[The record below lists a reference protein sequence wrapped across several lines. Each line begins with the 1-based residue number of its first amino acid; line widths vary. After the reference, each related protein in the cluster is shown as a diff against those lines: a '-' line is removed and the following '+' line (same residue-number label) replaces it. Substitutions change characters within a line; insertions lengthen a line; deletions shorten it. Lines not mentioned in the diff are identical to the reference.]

1 MLISFTNLSLS
12 GQLIQIS
19 VGKPRLKLGA
29 SASTFAAPKIKSK
42 KEMNIWLKIFIMNT
56 NLGYKCQDVKLK
68 KRNSTNILF
77 WCNMM
82 IMLRIIICIL
92 IISQFWGQNAA
103 VARPILVTDAQIQ
116 NIAENPKSWA
126 RLKKRCNKDLDQT
139 PQPTANF
146 APQAHY
152 NGSGTNLPDPTAK
165 ALATDSHIAYRT
177 ALCYLLSGDVTYA
190 RKAQSVIDA
199 YQTTML
205 KISNEQGASDIN
217 FNFAQFVIAASWVEN
232 VDGWNAS
239 TFKTYLKKLIAPLSH
254 ANKPNNH
261 GDWGV
266 LLDASMAVFLENRPA
281 LDAVKARWIAL
292 INSQIAGDGSMP
304 LEICRSNS
312 ADHCGGAD
320 KGINGLAYTHY
331 ALLPASIAAQ
341 VFQVAGAGDVY
352 HSPAG
357 TKLNQAFVKAV
368 QWTNDPKQFPYYASN
383 HGKLNKV
390 DRCSYFP
397 LLNTQFQNKES
408 NKPKCSGDIYE
419 LQTLFP

>member
-1 MLISFTNLSLS
+1 M
-12 GQLIQIS
+12 S

-29 SASTFAAPKIKSK
+29 SACTIAAPKIKSK
-42 KEMNIWLKIFIMNT
+42 KEVTICLKIIIMNT

-68 KRNSTNILF
+68 KIISTNILF
-77 WCNMM
+77 WCNIM
-82 IMLRIIICIL
+82 IMLRIIICSL
-92 IISQFWGQNAA
+92 IITQFWGLNGA
-103 VARPILVTDAQIQ
+103 VAKTILVTEAQIQ

-126 RLKKRCNKDLDQT
+126 KLKKRCTKDLDQT

-152 NGSGTNLPDPTAK
+152 NGSGTNQPDPTAK
-165 ALATDSHIAYRT
+165 SLATDSHIAYRT
-177 ALCYLLSGDVTYA
+177 ALCYLLSDDVIYA

-205 KISNEQGASDIN
+205 KVSNEQGASDIN

-232 VDGWNAS
+232 VDGWKADP
-239 TFKTYLKKLIAPLSH
+239 FKIYLKILIAPLSH
-254 ANKPNNH
+254 ASKPNNH

-266 LLDASMAVFLENRPA
+266 LLDASIAAFLENQPA
-281 LDAVKARWIAL
+281 LAAAKARWTAL
-292 INSQIAGDGSMP
+292 INSQIAEDGSMP

-341 VFQVAGAGDVY
+341 VFQAAGAGDVY

-368 QWTNDPKQFPYYASN
+368 QWTNDPMQFPYSASN

-397 LLNTQFQNKES
+397 LLNTQFPNTES
-408 NKPKCSGDIYE
+408 SKPKCSGDIYE